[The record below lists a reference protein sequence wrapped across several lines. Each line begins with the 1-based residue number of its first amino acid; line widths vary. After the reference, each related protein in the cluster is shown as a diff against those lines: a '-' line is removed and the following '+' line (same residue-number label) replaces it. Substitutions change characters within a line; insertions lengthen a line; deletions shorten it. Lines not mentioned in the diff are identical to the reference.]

1 MKKLVLFM
9 AVATAVAFAA
19 CGNEE
24 TPAETPAVENQDKTE
39 QQAPETTTENG
50 AIDVENAEG
59 DQAPADD
66 ATQAE

>member
-24 TPAETPAVENQDKTE
+24 TTTETPAEENQDKTE

-50 AIDVENAEG
+50 AVDVENVEG
-59 DQAPADD
+59 EQAPAED
-66 ATQAE
+66 ATPAE